1 MKKEVIA
8 GIFLVVILISC
19 IINISY
25 INNLS
30 NELVLLIEDA
40 EKQTL
45 ADNWNNATTK
55 IENAIT
61 LWENNKTYTSIVLPH
76 EKIDLATDSLYD
88 LLGDINAQDTA
99 KVPGSVQKAASR
111 FEDIASMEQISIK
124 SIF

>member
-30 NELVLLIEDA
+30 NELILLIEDA

-45 ADNWNNATTK
+45 SGNWNKATTK
-55 IENAIT
+55 VENALT
-61 LWENNKTYTSIVLPH
+61 LWENNNTYTSIVLPH

-88 LLGDINAQDTA
+88 LLGDINAQDSA
-99 KVPGSVQKAASR
+99 KVPGSVQKATSR